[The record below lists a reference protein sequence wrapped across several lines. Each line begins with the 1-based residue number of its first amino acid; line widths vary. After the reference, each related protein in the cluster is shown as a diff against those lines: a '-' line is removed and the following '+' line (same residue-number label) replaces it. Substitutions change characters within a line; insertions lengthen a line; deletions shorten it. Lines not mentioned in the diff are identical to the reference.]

1 MPVPRRFRIPA
12 RMPTRSVVVQLD
24 TELSASIAPPETF
37 QRCFLDTADWRL
49 YVAGCTLEADVTNGL
64 VRVTLRDRRT
74 EEVQAAWNQSTP
86 PEFAADL
93 PAAAA
98 KAVGD
103 RRLLP
108 QVELGARLQRVA
120 VLNDEHKTTAR
131 VLLERYLMDAGSPRR
146 IVRAATI
153 LPVRGYD
160 RSADRVAGVLQHA
173 GLHPYDT
180 PLLDL
185 ILRLQRRPAPGSDL
199 GPGVQLKR
207 QMSAAQAVAAVL
219 GRLRRHVVSNEAG
232 VRAQLDREFL
242 HDYRVAIRRARSI
255 LRRTVGALPEDGAW
269 DLAEELRWLAG
280 LTSPVRD
287 LDVHI
292 EELQGDDR
300 EELKPLLD
308 YLYEKHAT
316 AHQGLVE
323 ALDSDRYGRLLQAW
337 EALEA
342 DESGPDAQ
350 TSAGRFADEHI
361 AQAFRRVVKRG
372 VAIDDNSPPAALH
385 DLRKRAK
392 ELRYLL
398 ECFQTLYPEAERVAF
413 IRELKALQDNLGEF
427 QDCQVQAAT
436 LRDMAEDLIAR
447 GAPAATLM
455 AMGGL
460 AEQQESREARARAEF
475 SRRFARFASRENRH
489 RMSDLVSAER
499 A

>member
-1 MPVPRRFRIPA
+1 
-12 RMPTRSVVVQLD
+12 MPTRSVVVQLD
-24 TELSASIAPPETF
+24 AELSASTTAPQTF
-37 QRCFLDTADWRL
+37 QRNFLDTADWRL
-49 YVAGCTLEADVTNGL
+49 YGAGYTLEADVTSRS
-64 VRVTLRDRRT
+64 VTVTLRDRHN
-74 EEVQAAWNQSTP
+74 EEVQATWSQPTL
-86 PEFAADL
+86 PELAADL
-93 PAAAA
+93 PDAAA
-98 KAVGD
+98 KAVND
-103 RRLLP
+103 RRLFP
-108 QVELGARLQRVA
+108 QVELGARLQRVS
-120 VLNDEHKTTAR
+120 VLDDERKTTAR
-131 VLLERYLMDAGSPRR
+131 VILERYLMDSARPRR

-160 RSADRVAGVLQHA
+160 RSAERVADVLQQA

-185 ILRLQRRPAPGSDL
+185 ILRLQRRPMPGSDL
-199 GPGVQLKR
+199 GPGVPLKR
-207 QMSAAQAVAAVL
+207 EMSAARAVATVL
-219 GRLRRHVVSNEAG
+219 GRLRHHVVSNEAG

-255 LRRTVGALPEDGAW
+255 LRRTMGALPEDATRE
-269 DLAEELRWLAG
+269 LAQELRWLAG

-292 EELQGDDR
+292 EELETDDR
-300 EELKPLLD
+300 EQLKPLLD
-308 YLYEKHAT
+308 YLHEKHEA
-316 AHQGLVE
+316 AHE
-323 ALDSDRYGRLLQAW
+323 ALIAGLDSYRYPELLAAW

-342 DESGPDAQ
+342 DDSGPLAH
-350 TSAGRFADEHI
+350 TPAGEFADRHI
-361 AQAFRRVVKRG
+361 AKAFRRVKRRG
-372 VAIDDNSPPAALH
+372 QAIDDNSPPVALH

-398 ECFQTLYPEAERVAF
+398 ECFQTVYPEAERATF

-436 LRDMAEDLIAR
+436 LRDMAEDLIAK

-460 AEQQESREARARAEF
+460 AEQEESREARARAEF
-475 SRRFARFASRENRH
+475 SRRFQRFASKENRQ
-489 RMSDLVSAER
+489 RMAALTKPER